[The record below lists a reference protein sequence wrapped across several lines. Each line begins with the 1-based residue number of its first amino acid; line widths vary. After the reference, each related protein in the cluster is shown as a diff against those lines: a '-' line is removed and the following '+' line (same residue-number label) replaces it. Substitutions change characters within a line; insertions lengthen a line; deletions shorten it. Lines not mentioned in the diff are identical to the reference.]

1 MTPVTRNATL
11 KQDKTKILKMFL
23 TAGFW
28 ESLGRYLKNAAAAV
42 YRGELLI
49 SDSSLTHA
57 FSFCDLL
64 HSRLS
69 SKETDYWPI
78 RSWNEINETSDLVKS
93 L

>member
-11 KQDKTKILKMFL
+11 KQDKTRILKMFL

-49 SDSSLTHA
+49 RLTHA
-57 FSFCDLL
+57 FSLCDLL

-69 SKETDYWPI
+69 SKQTDYWPI
-78 RSWNEINETSDLVKS
+78 KSWNEINETSDLK
-93 L
+93 